1 MKACKLRRMDKRRNE
16 QAHHRA
22 VLCLLPD
29 VSLEGDV
36 NCSIPV
42 LILFNTC
49 IDIAR
54 VLEQY
59 RLSHLCDSSVR
70 DTFVHCSKVLSST
83 SFFWSCLNP
92 NLES

>member
-1 MKACKLRRMDKRRNE
+1 MS
-16 QAHHRA
+16 
-22 VLCLLPD
+22 LPD

-42 LILFNTC
+42 LIMFNTC

-59 RLSHLCDSSVR
+59 RLRHLCDSSVR
-70 DTFVHCSKVLSST
+70 DTFVHCSKVL
-83 SFFWSCLNP
+83 FNVFILEL
-92 NLES
+92 LESQSGKLSW